1 MERKQYDVT
10 IKLISQKKPC
20 YSGHKIGDEWK
31 WQDHTPGGM
40 CWAAYNSIFPFA
52 MVLKF
57 GGSFPWQQ
65 NSDVVTASCPDGEV
79 VNVFEIRRVPKK

>member
-1 MERKQYDVT
+1 
-10 IKLISQKKPC
+10 
-20 YSGHKIGDEWK
+20 
-31 WQDHTPGGM
+31 M

-65 NSDVVTASCPDGEV
+65 NPDVVTASCPDGEV